1 MAVAFKEWHVVCEA
15 LGRGVQ
21 DVIIRK
27 GGIHEGRG
35 GFEFTHGAFYLFPTL
50 FHKQLDGVKE
60 TAHSWM
66 RDSGKTVWELGEKV
80 PVLYRCVV
88 TKTEVLTDWED
99 VVALSAR
106 HVYSEALVRERFE
119 WEGKGMAAGCV
130 NFATVEV
137 EKLAEPLMVTYQKSH
152 GGCRSW
158 IEI

>member
-15 LGRGVQ
+15 LAHGAQ

-35 GFEFTHGAFYLFPTL
+35 GFEFSHPSFYLFPTL
-50 FHKQLDGVKE
+50 FHKQLAGVKE
-60 TAHSWM
+60 LAHRWM
-66 RDSGKTVWELGEKV
+66 ENSGKAVWELGDVV

-88 TKTEVLTDWED
+88 TKTELLTDWD
-99 VVALSAR
+99 AVAALSAR
-106 HVYSEALVRERFE
+106 HVYSDSLVRERFE

-130 NFATVEV
+130 NVATVKV
-137 EKLAEPLMVTYQKSH
+137 EKLAEPLLVTYQKSH